1 MILFALEQAA
11 SSARVALDSTR
22 KSYQAGVRTLL
33 NVLDADQD
41 LKTSERNLVQA
52 RYTYILSRI
61 RLAALLGTAVLA
73 IEETNT
79 WLN

>member
-1 MILFALEQAA
+1 
-11 SSARVALDSTR
+11 
-22 KSYQAGVRTLL
+22 LL

-41 LKTSERNLVQA
+41 LKTSERNLIQA

-61 RLAALLGTAVLA
+61 RLAALLGNAVLA